1 MPGPFSIEIPA
12 LLEKHLDHLLV
23 SAISPDVIRERGYRS
38 ILGKHDLR
46 ELGFIKA
53 QQRCPGILIP
63 LHAVDSTA
71 ISPQYRPDSPRTNAK
86 GKPIKYE
93 NPTGSSV
100 RLDVPPRCRQQLGNP
115 AVPLW
120 FTEGVKKVDALAT
133 AGACAVGLT
142 GVWGFKGRNPL
153 GGTTILADFDY
164 IALKGRSIYLCFDS
178 DSRSNPQVWN
188 ALERLREHLERK
200 GASVYVVQ
208 IPEGTDGEK
217 VGADDYL
224 AQGHSLE
231 EMIRLAVIQQVIDR
245 PSLRARSSD
254 LYCVE
259 GGKLC
264 WVKQS
269 QEGETIVPLCNFDA
283 RIAEEI
289 IRDNGIEVTGSFK
302 IIGTD
307 FQGRPLPSTEVPL
320 SGFETM
326 NWVVPAWGL
335 KGIVSANQAAR
346 QKLREA
352 IMLQS
357 QEATHRTV
365 YAHTGWR
372 EVDSRRVFL
381 TAAGALGEPDI
392 DVELED
398 DLKSY
403 YLPNLENDLGEAIR
417 ASLEFLE
424 MGRSEVLYPLWS
436 AMYLAPLAEILPLTF
451 TLFLVGPSGTFKST
465 LTALALNHYGQKF
478 DEFHLPAAWRDT
490 ENKLEKLL
498 FLSKDLPMVIDD
510 WAPGSDSAKAREL
523 EVKAEHVIRA
533 QGNRQGRG
541 RLKSDTS
548 SRKTYIPRGLLITSG
563 EQLPSGHSHTARIFS
578 VEVQPGDV
586 PRSDITEAQQKRHL
600 YCFAMSAY
608 ITFLQRHWQELQKLL
623 PVQYSAWRDRA
634 REAGQH
640 PRLPGAVASLYAG
653 LCAGLDFMEEYGV
666 IDAEGVEAIRQ
677 RGWDVFLSLSVEQ
690 AVRVEEQRPGKR
702 FVETLGSLLDQGRVV
717 LWSKEDEAPRTPV
730 PGQANV
736 GWTDG
741 DGHILLNPEAAYAAV
756 RQFCQ
761 HTDFPFTFKQNAVW
775 KDLRQLMFI
784 EAPNGRSTV
793 NVRIY
798 GQVKRVLRLRK
809 SALQSEESENIPGGY
824 IQNAATPATAATG
837 ENPQA

>member
-1 MPGPFSIEIPA
+1 MSGPFSAQVPA
-12 LLEKHLDHLLV
+12 LLEKHLDHLLA
-23 SAISPDVIRERGYRS
+23 SAISPAVIGERGYRS
-38 ILGKHDLR
+38 LLGKHDLKQ
-46 ELGFIKA
+46 LGFSKA
-53 QQRCPGILIP
+53 QQRCPGILMP
-63 LHAVDSTA
+63 LHSVDGAV
-71 ISPQYRPDSPRTNAK
+71 IKPQYRPDTPRTSTK
-86 GKPIKYE
+86 GKPVKYE
-93 NPTGSSV
+93 NPVGSSV
-100 RLDVPPRCRQQLGNP
+100 RLDVPPRCRKHLGDP
-115 AVPLW
+115 SVPLW
-120 FTEGVKKVDALAT
+120 FTEGVKKADALAS
-133 AGACAVGLT
+133 AGAGAVGLT
-142 GVWGFKGRNPL
+142 GVWGFKGRNLL

-164 IALKGRSIYLCFDS
+164 ITLKGRVVYLCFDS
-178 DSRSNPQVWN
+178 DSRTNPKVGS
-188 ALERLREHLERK
+188 ALARLKEHLERK

-208 IPEGTDGEK
+208 LPEGAGGEK

-224 AQGHSLE
+224 AQGHTLE
-231 EMIRLAVIQQVIDR
+231 EMVRLAVIREVVDR
-245 PSLRARSSD
+245 PTLRARSSD

-269 QEGETIVPLCNFDA
+269 QDGEAIVPLCSFDA
-283 RIAEEI
+283 RVTEEI
-289 IRDNGIEVTGSFK
+289 HRDNGIEVSGCFK
-302 IIGTD
+302 VVGTD
-307 FQGRPLPSTEVPL
+307 AEGKPLPPTEVPL
-320 SGFETM
+320 STFETM

-335 KGIVSANQAAR
+335 KGVLSANQSAR

-357 QEATHRTV
+357 QEASRRIV

-372 EVDSRRVFL
+372 EIGDRRVFL

-398 DLKSY
+398 DLRSY
-403 YLPNLENDLGEAIR
+403 YLPEPEGDLTASLR
-417 ASLEFLE
+417 ASLEFLD
-424 MGRSEVLYPLWS
+424 MGKAEVMYPLWS
-436 AMYLAPLAEILPLTF
+436 AMYVAPLADILPLTF

-465 LTALALNHYGQKF
+465 ITAIALNHYGQRF

-498 FLSKDLPMVIDD
+498 FLAKDLPLVIDD

-548 SRKTYIPRGLLITSG
+548 SRKTYVPRGLLITSG
-563 EQLPSGHSHTARIFS
+563 EQLPGGHSHTARIFS
-578 VEVQPGDV
+578 VELQPGDV
-586 PRSDITEAQQKRHL
+586 PRDRITEAQQKKHL

-608 ITFLQRHWQELQKLL
+608 IAFLQRNWEEMRRLL
-623 PVQYSAWRDRA
+623 PEQYLAWRDQA

-653 LCAGLDFMEEYGV
+653 LCAGLDFMAEQGV
-666 IDAEGVEAIRQ
+666 IGKEGVEAIRQ
-677 RGWDVFLSLSVEQ
+677 KGWRVFLDLSAEQ

-702 FVETLGSLLDQGRVV
+702 FVEALGSLLDQGRAV
-717 LWSKEDEAPRTPV
+717 LWPREDELPRTPP
-730 PGQANV
+730 PGQVAV

-775 KDLRQLMFI
+775 KDLRQLDYLDR
-784 EAPNGRSTV
+784 ANGRSSTTA
-793 NVRIY
+793 RIY
-798 GQVKRVLRLRK
+798 GQVRRVLLLKR
-809 SALQSEESENIPGGY
+809 SALE
-824 IQNAATPATAATG
+824 AAEDRQEG
-837 ENPQA
+837 HKHDN